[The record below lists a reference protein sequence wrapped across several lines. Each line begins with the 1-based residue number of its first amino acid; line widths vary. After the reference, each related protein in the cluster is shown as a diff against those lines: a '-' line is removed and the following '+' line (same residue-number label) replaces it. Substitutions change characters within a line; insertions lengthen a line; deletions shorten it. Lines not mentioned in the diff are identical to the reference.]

1 MNRTKV
7 DDHVAMAELPTTG
20 SIFQASWP
28 VRTGDIHTDKQLRL
42 DAIARYLQD
51 AGFDN
56 LVDRGAMD
64 THPLW
69 MVRRTVI
76 DVLQPVVWP
85 DRVHLQRWCSG
96 LSNKWCSMRVRIR
109 SDGGGLIETEA
120 FWINIDPKTGM
131 PASISEKFTA
141 ALASTA
147 VDQHLHWRRW
157 IDPTPDTTPSADTP
171 FPLRSSDF
179 DPFDH
184 VNNAIYWQPVEDAL
198 PDRLRSGPFR
208 AILEYTQPIKRG
220 EQVSV
225 RTGTN
230 TLHIDAGDEA
240 RASARWFA
248 LSPKNSDQG

>member
-1 MNRTKV
+1 M
-7 DDHVAMAELPTTG
+7 
-20 SIFQASWP
+20 
-28 VRTGDIHTDKQLRL
+28 
-42 DAIARYLQD
+42 
-51 AGFDN
+51 
-56 LVDRGAMD
+56 
-64 THPLW
+64 
-69 MVRRTVI
+69 
-76 DVLQPVVWP
+76 
-85 DRVHLQRWCSG
+85 
-96 LSNKWCSMRVRIR
+96 
-109 SDGGGLIETEA
+109 
-120 FWINIDPKTGM
+120 
-131 PASISEKFTA
+131 
-141 ALASTA
+141 
-147 VDQHLHWRRW
+147 DQHLHWRRW

-248 LSPKNSDQG
+248 LSPKSNDQG

>member
-20 SIFQASWP
+20 SIFQVSWP

-76 DVLQPVVWP
+76 DVLEPVIWP

-96 LSNKWCSMRVRIR
+96 LSSKWCSMRVRIR
-109 SDGGGLIETEA
+109 SD
-120 FWINIDPKTGM
+120 
-131 PASISEKFTA
+131 
-141 ALASTA
+141 
-147 VDQHLHWRRW
+147 
-157 IDPTPDTTPSADTP
+157 
-171 FPLRSSDF
+171 
-179 DPFDH
+179 
-184 VNNAIYWQPVEDAL
+184 
-198 PDRLRSGPFR
+198 
-208 AILEYTQPIKRG
+208 
-220 EQVSV
+220 
-225 RTGTN
+225 
-230 TLHIDAGDEA
+230 
-240 RASARWFA
+240 
-248 LSPKNSDQG
+248 

>member
-1 MNRTKV
+1 
-7 DDHVAMAELPTTG
+7 
-20 SIFQASWP
+20 
-28 VRTGDIHTDKQLRL
+28 
-42 DAIARYLQD
+42 
-51 AGFDN
+51 
-56 LVDRGAMD
+56 
-64 THPLW
+64 
-69 MVRRTVI
+69 
-76 DVLQPVVWP
+76 
-85 DRVHLQRWCSG
+85 
-96 LSNKWCSMRVRIR
+96 MRVRIR

-248 LSPKNSDQG
+248 LSPKSNDQG

>member
-1 MNRTKV
+1 
-7 DDHVAMAELPTTG
+7 
-20 SIFQASWP
+20 
-28 VRTGDIHTDKQLRL
+28 
-42 DAIARYLQD
+42 
-51 AGFDN
+51 
-56 LVDRGAMD
+56 
-64 THPLW
+64 
-69 MVRRTVI
+69 
-76 DVLQPVVWP
+76 
-85 DRVHLQRWCSG
+85 
-96 LSNKWCSMRVRIR
+96 MRVRIR
-109 SDGGGLIETEA
+109 SDSGGLIETEA

-131 PASISEKFTA
+131 PATISEKFTA

-147 VDQHLHWRRW
+147 VDEHLHWRRW
-157 IDPTPDTTPSADTP
+157 IDPDTDDYADSP

-198 PDRLRSGPFR
+198 PEKLRSEPFR

-230 TLHIDAGDEA
+230 TLHIDAGGEA

-248 LSPKNSDQG
+248 LTSNHSDQG